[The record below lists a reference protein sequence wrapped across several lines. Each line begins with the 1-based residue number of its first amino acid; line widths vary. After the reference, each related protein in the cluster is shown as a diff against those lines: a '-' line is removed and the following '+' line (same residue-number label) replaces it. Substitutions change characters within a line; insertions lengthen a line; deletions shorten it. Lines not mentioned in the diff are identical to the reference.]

1 MIRVALLATNLT
13 CDKIVDG
20 IGRLL
25 LKSDVE
31 KLKSKKLQPMV
42 CEAEE
47 LLLGRWKDLEKDY
60 QVESDPKVQDLWEG
74 LFEDLPILGWEAEA
88 REGGKGFCIFR

>member
-1 MIRVALLATNLT
+1 MTPNDMTPMIRVALVATNLT

-31 KLKSKKLQPMV
+31 KLKSKNF
-42 CEAEE
+42 
-47 LLLGRWKDLEKDY
+47 
-60 QVESDPKVQDLWEG
+60 SPKYVKQRNCFW
-74 LFEDLPILGWEAEA
+74 
-88 REGGKGFCIFR
+88 EGGKIWKKIS